1 MTSFRIQ
8 LTTPRAKDRHLQHEG
23 TFHTQQHLSI
33 RMGFIRFRACDR
45 VRESLLAIALALAR
59 SGSRACHSSSLGVTK
74 VCFGS
79 ESLAAVSS

>member
-59 SGSRACHSSSLGVTK
+59 SGSRGVTK